1 MSVQLLIPA
10 AGMGQRL
17 GLERP
22 KALVEIAGEPMLVRT
37 LRQFEPLGL
46 AADAVIIIPPGQGP
60 VFEAALGRAF
70 KSLSFELVAGGAER
84 QQSVANG
91 LARLKPET
99 EVVVIHDAARP
110 FVPGEAV
117 AASIEAA
124 RACGAA
130 TVAIPVSDTIL
141 VADEDQ
147 FLQDTPDRRALWA
160 CQTPQ
165 TFQVAV
171 IRDAHA
177 SALGQQYTG
186 TDDAS
191 LVRRTGRLV
200 KLVTGSAL
208 NFKVTT
214 PADLAMANAVA
225 ALGQCKI

>member
-1 MSVQLLIPA
+1 VSVQLLIPA

-37 LRQFEPLGL
+37 LRRLDPLGL
-46 AADAVIIIPPGQGP
+46 ATDAVIIIPPGHGDA
-60 VFEAALGRAF
+60 FRDALGHAF
-70 KSLSFELVAGGAER
+70 ESYSFELVDGGAER

-91 LARLKPET
+91 LARLKPDT
-99 EVVVIHDAARP
+99 KIVVIHDAARP

-117 AASIEAA
+117 TASIQAA
-124 RACGAA
+124 RECGAA

-141 VADEDQ
+141 VADKDQ

-165 TFQVAV
+165 TFQVPV
-171 IRDAHA
+171 IREAHA
-177 SALGQQYTG
+177 SARGQAYTG

-191 LVRRTGRLV
+191 LVRRTGRPV
-200 KLVTGSAL
+200 KLVMGSAL
-208 NFKVTT
+208 NFKITT
-214 PADLAMANAVA
+214 PADLAMANALA
-225 ALGQCKI
+225 ATRQ